1 MEPFLA
7 ASLPH
12 YRAILA
18 LDIERSTSRPNPIKA
33 ELRSKTYELF
43 EVALRWA
50 GISTSHRDKFVD
62 RLDRVEP
69 GAHVE

>member
-18 LDIERSTSRPNPIKA
+18 LEKGNPGEQAFNQAFATWKQ
-33 ELRSKTYELF
+33 
-43 EVALRWA
+43 
-50 GISTSHRDKFVD
+50 
-62 RLDRVEP
+62 
-69 GAHVE
+69 